1 MPPACAT
8 IDQMVHAPSE
18 PARYNALVERALAWL
33 EAAGAPQPPAALAQH
48 VLGATGAAGMAM
60 FARLLDRILERDERF
75 RRNGDGHWALAA
87 WDCTAIPLEEEGFA
101 VIDVETTGGRTGRHR
116 IIEVAAVK
124 LQGQRITGQFAS
136 LVNPGRPLPRFV
148 IELTGITPELVEE
161 APSAAPVLEQLRAFI
176 GDAVLVGHNI
186 GCDLTFLNY
195 EALWHGQA
203 PFGNRAL
210 DTEELAA
217 KLLPHLRRPSLDR
230 VAAAL
235 GLVPPARHR
244 ALADARLA
252 AEVLL
257 RLLDRLDR
265 SRIRTFADLQAWLA
279 SRLAVRQERVRR
291 VRRVLPAAV
300 IRSLPERPGI
310 YVFKDAAGEVLYVG
324 KAASLRDRVMQHFTG
339 SALATRRHEGLLDRT
354 ASVEHMEASCEL
366 EALLLEAER
375 IQELR
380 PPYNVQQRVRSGC
393 PFVRIEPGPFPRAG
407 PARTVEGSGTY
418 AGPYRTG
425 REVRHTVAT
434 LRRVFLLRSC
444 RRALPARRTALRV
457 PCVRLGRQL
466 CPAPCAGL
474 VDEAQYGVL
483 VELARLFLVQGK
495 EAALAALDS
504 RLATLE
510 RNGLAGTWEHA
521 VLQLCRARL
530 QRVRRVYRPIEGGY
544 AGGALLMA
552 YPSAQ
557 GGLSLFFVRDGRLL
571 RRQHVAPGE
580 VTLDRLARW
589 IDEQRAASP
598 ADPLGEAVSGDATNL
613 VLRWIYRHAGRSELL
628 PVPGDVPA
636 RDLAARVLAL
646 LPAPGVALGTPD
658 GLPG

>member
-1 MPPACAT
+1 ML
-8 IDQMVHAPSE
+8 HAPSE

-33 EAAGAPQPPAALAQH
+33 EAAGAPQPPATLAQH
-48 VLGATGAAGMAM
+48 VLGATGAAGMAT
-60 FARLLDRILERDERF
+60 FARLLDRLLEQDERF
-75 RRNGDGHWALAA
+75 RRNGDGHWALAT
-87 WDCTAIPLEEEGFA
+87 WDRTAVPLKEEEFA

-124 LQGQRITGQFAS
+124 LRAGQVAGQFAS

-161 APSAAPVLEQLRAFI
+161 APSPAPVLEQLRAFI

-217 KLLPHLRRPSLDR
+217 KLLPHLRKPSLDR

-252 AEVLL
+252 AQVLL
-257 RLLDRLDR
+257 RLLERLDR
-265 SRIRTFADLQAWLA
+265 RQIGTVADLQAWLA
-279 SRLAVRQERVRR
+279 SRLVERQERVRR

-300 IRSLPERPGI
+300 IRSLPEQPGI
-310 YVFKDAAGEVLYVG
+310 YVFKDDAGRALYVG

-339 SALATRRHEGLLDRT
+339 SALAARRHEGLLDRT
-354 ASVEHMEASCEL
+354 ASVEHTVAGCEL

-375 IQELR
+375 IRALR

-393 PFVRIEPGPFPRAG
+393 PFVRIEPGPFPRVG
-407 PARTVEGSGTY
+407 PARIVEDGGAY

-425 REVRHTVAT
+425 REVRHTVEM

-444 RRALPARRTALRV
+444 RRALPARRAALRV

-495 EAALAALDS
+495 EATLAALDS

-510 RNGLAGTWEHA
+510 RDGLAGSWEHA

-552 YPSAQ
+552 YPGAE
-557 GGLSLFFVRDGRLL
+557 GGLLLFFVRNGRLL
-571 RRQHVAPGE
+571 CRQRFAPGE
-580 VTLDRLARW
+580 VSLEPLARW
-589 IDEQRAASP
+589 IEELRAVP
-598 ADPLGEAVSGDATNL
+598 PDDPLGTAVPDDEANL
-613 VLRWIYRHAGRSELL
+613 VLRWLYRHTGRPELV
-628 PVPGDVPA
+628 PVPDGA
-636 RDLAARVLAL
+636 ASRDLAARVLAL
-646 LPAPGVALGTPD
+646 YGGMVALPDGPASLLPAS
-658 GLPG
+658 